1 MASSTESL
9 SPPSASTTSIPLET
23 LVNHLLASKRSLSSI
38 NHVFRANELV
48 TSTRSSLESNVI
60 TSARTEFL
68 RSGMDSQVVIL
79 TQVHDNIEGMRLEG
93 AEEFMAVTQS
103 IDEADRRL
111 KKTLDR
117 LKKTMVEAS
126 LRPPGE
132 EQKSLLDFVDESG
145 VDGLLTTLEE
155 SVSAAS
161 GAHEEFEASNK
172 AFDGDVQGVKRL
184 LAVKKQETG
193 DSYVD
198 EGKRSPIPE
207 ILHNMEDRAKEM
219 ADNLESLVKHFD
231 LCVTAI
237 KHTEGGGDAAQRIA
251 GDLPDGVDVT
261 HEASDAPPEPISE
274 EERIEMMEILEKDA
288 GQVED
293 VVMEIADLISEMEV
307 QHDRV
312 TVHMDQLAIEHS
324 RTISAFK
331 MLEDSGLRLPRYI
344 IQKQVFLMRWEHEKA
359 KISERM
365 DELEGLREFYDGFLR
380 AYDNLL
386 IEIGRRKAL
395 ELKMENVVEE
405 AMTKIEKLYEDDAE
419 EREVFKQEQGDF
431 LPVDI
436 WPGLMAEPLQ
446 YEVLPVDGAAGKVPD
461 ISRSVIQQA
470 IGRVS
475 EKGVPHSNR

>member
-9 SPPSASTTSIPLET
+9 SPPSASTTSTPLET
-23 LVNHLLASKRSLSSI
+23 LVSHLLASKRSLSSI
-38 NHVFRANELV
+38 NHVLRANEIV

-68 RSGMDSQVVIL
+68 RSGMDSQVNIL
-79 TQVHDNIEGMRLEG
+79 TQVHENIEKTRREG
-93 AEEFMAVTQS
+93 AEKFMTVTQS
-103 IDEADRRL
+103 IDEADQRL

-126 LRPPGE
+126 LRPPEE

-145 VDGLLTTLEE
+145 VEGLLSTLEE

-161 GAHEEFEASNK
+161 SAHEELEASNK
-172 AFDGDVQGVKRL
+172 AFNGDVQGIKRL
-184 LAVKKQETG
+184 LAVKKVEAG
-193 DSYVD
+193 DSYAD
-198 EGKRSPIPE
+198 EGKISPIPD

-251 GDLPDGVDVT
+251 GDLPDGVDIT
-261 HEASDAPPEPISE
+261 HEASDAPPEPMSE

-293 VVMEIADLISEMEV
+293 VVMEIADHISEMEV
-307 QHDRV
+307 QNDLV
-312 TVHMDQLAIEHS
+312 TAHMDHLAIEHS
-324 RTISAFK
+324 STISAFK
-331 MLEDSGLRLPRYI
+331 MLEDSGLRLPGYI
-344 IQKQVFLMRWEHEKA
+344 TQKQVFLMRWEDEKA

-395 ELKMENVVEE
+395 ESKMENVVEE
-405 AMTKIEKLYEDDAE
+405 AMAKIEKLYEDDAE

-436 WPGLMAEPLQ
+436 WPGLMAGPLR
-446 YEVLPVDGAAGKVPD
+446 YEILPADGAAGKVPD
-461 ISRSVIQQA
+461 ISRSVLQQA
-470 IGRVS
+470 IRRVS
-475 EKGVPHSNR
+475 GKGVPHRDR